1 MPAAWKNSA
10 ISEFSAAE
18 PEMKNRTR
26 PPKRS
31 RTLLKTSLSK
41 RPCCRFS
48 RNGTDL
54 PSSLSLSTLM
64 PTSKALLKI
73 FSLAPPSAACMVT
86 IRPCA
91 FSKMRGAAPMNVG
104 FTDAAVVDDLLDPA
118 VDRGR
123 EPAGELRGEQHL
135 AERVRHRQPQELQV
149 VLVEDVLHLDRGALV
164 DPRAVQQPHALGPAG
179 GAGGVDQR
187 RQLVGSDRRARSPRP
202 RRGARRGRPHRAW
215 RGRRDRS
222 PSRRRRCRRR

>member
-41 RPCCRFS
+41 RPCCRLS

-73 FSLAPPSAACMVT
+73 FSLAPPSAACIMT
-86 IRPCA
+86 IRLCA

-104 FTDAAVVDDLLDPA
+104 FTVAQLSTIFSTRPSTAVAKPQASWAESSTLPNECAIGSHRNCRSSSSRMSCTWIA
-118 VDRGR
+118 V
-123 EPAGELRGEQHL
+123 
-135 AERVRHRQPQELQV
+135 
-149 VLVEDVLHLDRGALV
+149 
-164 DPRAVQQPHALGPAG
+164 
-179 GAGGVDQR
+179 
-187 RQLVGSDRRARSPRP
+187 
-202 RRGARRGRPHRAW
+202 
-215 RGRRDRS
+215 
-222 PSRRRRCRRR
+222 PS